1 MRTRLATVLT
11 VLLLA
16 AAALPAR
23 AQYFGQN
30 KVRYESPRFQVLKTA
45 HFDIYYEEDQSA
57 LIEDVGAMA
66 ERWYDRLSRVLD
78 HQLSRRQ
85 PLLLYSSHPGFEQT
99 NAIPGELGE
108 SVGGVTESFKRRIVM
123 PLAGSIAETDH
134 VLGHELVHAFQY
146 DLSGAG
152 RAGGLVSG
160 GIERLPL
167 WFVEGMAEYLSV
179 GAEDPHTAMWM
190 RDALASKKLP
200 NYGRLS
206 DPRYFPYRF
215 GQALFAFVAARH
227 GESAVAR
234 MLKGAAGSGDPSTAF
249 RGVLATSPDS
259 LIDEWHAAIRD
270 WGDTIL
276 AVTQAPAKQG
286 TPVVVEKREMGR
298 LNLAPA
304 ISPDGRKLVF
314 LSERG
319 RFSIEMYVADAVTGR
334 IERQIT
340 KTVVDPHFQSLQ
352 FIASSGDW
360 APDNRRFAFTAV
372 SRGRP
377 LLSILDTG
385 TGRTVR
391 EHRFDDLGEVLTPSW
406 SPDGSRIVFSAL
418 ARGVTDLWIVDV
430 ASGERRRLTNDR
442 HADLQPAWSPDG
454 KTIAFVTDRFAAG
467 SGGATGTNGDSTATG
482 PGFVPGRDDYAL
494 ALIEVAGGAI
504 RRVPGFAA
512 AKHVDP
518 HWSADG
524 GSLFFVS
531 DRGGISDLYRVALPG
546 GELRQLTRLNTGVSG
561 ITALSPA
568 VTVARDA
575 ERLIFSAYEKGSYNL
590 YRLEGAAA
598 LAGAELSPAAGPRAG
613 VLPPAD
619 DETISRREALHAP
632 TSPPRPERASY
643 ERSPYRARLS
653 LDNVT
658 QASLGVGGGSTGT
671 RLSGGAVFLWS
682 DMLGD
687 HNLVTA
693 LQFLNA
699 GGNFLN
705 NTGALAAYTNLK
717 SRWNWG
723 VELSQIPYI
732 VSTFTEEFGTING
745 SIPAVRQIET
755 RYWQIDRSLLGQV
768 FYPFS
773 RFRRVELTG
782 GLRNIAFAQEQQTR
796 IVDVNGAVY
805 LDSTAKQPSD
815 PSLNLATAGA
825 AMVFDN
831 SVFGGTS
838 PVLGRRYRVSVE
850 PVFGTLNFT
859 EVLGDIRQYVSLRR
873 PLTLAGRVLHFGR
886 YGGDGEDGR
895 LTPLFVGYPS
905 LVRGYDIG
913 SFTSEQPIFD
923 ELLGSKLAVA
933 NLELRLPLLGT
944 LGVIPSPAVPPL
956 ELAAFFD
963 AGSAWTG
970 NLRPSFLGGDART
983 VTSHGLAMRLN
994 LFGFA
999 IGEVD
1004 FVHPN
1009 DRTDKSW
1016 YWLFSI
1022 QPGF

>member
-1 MRTRLATVLT
+1 MRSRLATVFAL
-11 VLLLA
+11 LLLA
-16 AAALPAR
+16 ALAPAAR
-23 AQYFGQN
+23 AQYFGKN
-30 KVRYESPRFQVLKTA
+30 KVRYETPRFQVLKTE
-45 HFDIYYEEDQSA
+45 HFDIYYQDDQA
-57 LIEDVGAMA
+57 AQIEDVGGMA

-85 PLLLYSSHPGFEQT
+85 PLLLYSSHPAFEQT

-108 SVGGVTESFKRRIVM
+108 SVGGVTESFKRRVVM

-146 DLSGAG
+146 DISGTG
-152 RAGGLVSG
+152 RTPGLVAGGL
-160 GIERLPL
+160 ERLPL

-190 RDALASKKLP
+190 RDALASGKMP
-200 NYGRLS
+200 NYVRLS

-215 GQALFAFVAARH
+215 GQALFAFIAARH
-227 GESAVAR
+227 GEAAVAR
-234 MLKGAAGSGDPSTAF
+234 MLKAAAGSGDPATAI

-259 LIDEWHAAIRD
+259 LIGDWHAAIKG
-270 WGDTIL
+270 WGDPIL
-276 AVTQAPAKQG
+276 AVTQPAAKQG
-286 TPVVVEKREMGR
+286 TPVVAQKKEIGR

-304 ISPDGRKLVF
+304 ISPDGRKLMF

-319 RFSIEMYVADAVTGR
+319 RFSIEMFLADAITGKTD
-334 IERQIT
+334 RQIT
-340 KTVVDPHFQSLQ
+340 KTVVNPHFQSLQ

-372 SRGRP
+372 GRGRP

-385 TGRTVR
+385 TGRTVN

-418 ARGVTDLWIVDV
+418 ASGVTDLWIVDV

-454 KTIAFVTDRFAAG
+454 RTIAFVTDRYAAG
-467 SGGATGTNGDSTATG
+467 AGEATATDDASPEAG
-482 PGFVPGRDDYAL
+482 AGFVPGREDYVL
-494 ALIEVAGGAI
+494 ELIDVESGAI
-504 RRVPGFAA
+504 RRVPGFPA
-512 AKHVDP
+512 AKHIDP

-524 GSLFFVS
+524 GSLFFIS
-531 DRGGISDLYRVALPG
+531 DHGGVSDLYRVTLAS
-546 GELRQLTRLNTGVSG
+546 GEIRQLTRLNTGVSG

-568 VTVARDA
+568 VTVARDG

-598 LAGAELSPAAGPRAG
+598 LAGVEPHPPAGARAG
-613 VLPPAD
+613 VLPPAT
-619 DETISRREALHAP
+619 DETISRREALYAP
-632 TSPPRPERASY
+632 TSPPRPDRATY
-643 ERSPYRARLS
+643 QRAPYSPRLS
-653 LDNVT
+653 LDNVS
-658 QASLGVGGGSTGT
+658 QATLGVGGGAYGT
-671 RLSGGAVFLWS
+671 RVSGGAVFFWS

-699 GGNFLN
+699 GGNVLN
-705 NTGALAAYTNLK
+705 NAGALAAYTNLK

-723 VELSQIPYI
+723 VEVSQIPYV
-732 VSTFTEEFGTING
+732 VSTFTEERGTVNG
-745 SIPAVRQIET
+745 IPAARQT
-755 RYWQIDRSLLGQV
+755 QRRFWQIDRSLLGQ
-768 FYPFS
+768 FYYPVS
-773 RFRRVELTG
+773 RFQRVELSA
-782 GLRNIAFAQEQQTR
+782 GLRNIAFASESQTR
-796 IVDVNGAVY
+796 IVDINGSVY
-805 LDSTAKQPSD
+805 LDSTARLPSD

-825 AMVFDN
+825 ALVFDN
-831 SVFGGTS
+831 SVFGGTG
-838 PVLGRRYRVSVE
+838 PVLGRRYRFSVK
-850 PVFGTLNFT
+850 PVLGSLHFT
-859 EVLGDIRQYVSLRR
+859 EVLGDLRQYVPLGR
-873 PLTLAGRVLHFGR
+873 PLMLAARVLHFGR
-886 YGGDGEDGR
+886 YGRGGDDNR
-895 LTPLFVGYPS
+895 LRPLFLGYPS

-913 SFTSEQPIFD
+913 SFTSEEPIFN

-933 NLELRLPLLGT
+933 NVELRLPLLGT
-944 LGVIPSPAVPPL
+944 LGIVPSPGVPPL
-956 ELAAFFD
+956 EAAAFFD

-970 NLRPSFLGGDART
+970 NLRPSFIGGDART
-983 VTSHGLAMRLN
+983 VTSHGLAIRLN

-999 IGEVD
+999 IGELD

-1009 DRTDKSW
+1009 DRTDKNW